1 MINIKSIILAILFLY
16 FISVIV
22 VYFYQRKLLYYP
34 LSPPT
39 FTKDI
44 SGDGLIH
51 KFETISFETS
61 DNLNLK
67 GWYHFK
73 SLEKKT
79 VLFFHGNAS
88 NLDNRIYKLN
98 LLGNLDVNFLIIAWR
113 GYSGNPGKPSEA
125 GLYQDSLGAL
135 KWLNKKGISNEKVN
149 SPFGKN
155 LLFLDLDTS
164 LEYLDQED
172 LSSLKDTLVSFP
184 FFPI

>member
-1 MINIKSIILAILFLY
+1 MINVKSIILAILFLY

-67 GWYHFK
+67 GWYHLK
-73 SLEKKT
+73 VWKKKPC
-79 VLFFHGNAS
+79 FFS
-88 NLDNRIYKLN
+88 MEML
-98 LLGNLDVNFLIIAWR
+98 
-113 GYSGNPGKPSEA
+113 
-125 GLYQDSLGAL
+125 Q
-135 KWLNKKGISNEKVN
+135 
-149 SPFGKN
+149 
-155 LLFLDLDTS
+155 T
-164 LEYLDQED
+164 
-172 LSSLKDTLVSFP
+172 
-184 FFPI
+184 